1 MYEMDLV
8 TWINIKSQYILC
20 TFRVI
25 LWFEMEKLFMV
36 QLEMVKLFVQQLV
49 HEFLLFDRNS
59 MFCIQYEIL
68 IRFLIICKEHILKK

>member
-1 MYEMDLV
+1 
-8 TWINIKSQYILC
+8 
-20 TFRVI
+20 
-25 LWFEMEKLFMV
+25 MEKLFMV